1 MTKFLLGLGLGV
13 MIGSLIAPASGEE
26 TRRQLVEKAED
37 FRDERLGKMME
48 MGRQKAG
55 EYGREA
61 GEKAFEQATRKV
73 AGDETVDRAE
83 QRRA

>member
-1 MTKFLLGLGLGV
+1 MTKFLLGLGLGT
-13 MIGSLIAPASGEE
+13 MIGTLIAPASGEE
-26 TRRQLVEKAED
+26 TRRQLIEKAED
-37 FRDERLGKMME
+37 FRDERLGKMIE

-61 GEKAFEQATRKV
+61 GEKVFEQTTRKV
-73 AGDETVDRAE
+73 MGDETVNRAE

>member
-13 MIGSLIAPASGEE
+13 TIGTLIAPASGEE
-26 TRRQLVEKAED
+26 TRRQLLEKADE
-37 FRDERLGKMME
+37 FRDDRLARMME

-55 EYGREA
+55 ELGHDA
-61 GEKAFEQATRKV
+61 GEKAFEQGARKV
-73 AGDETVDRAE
+73 LGQETVERVE